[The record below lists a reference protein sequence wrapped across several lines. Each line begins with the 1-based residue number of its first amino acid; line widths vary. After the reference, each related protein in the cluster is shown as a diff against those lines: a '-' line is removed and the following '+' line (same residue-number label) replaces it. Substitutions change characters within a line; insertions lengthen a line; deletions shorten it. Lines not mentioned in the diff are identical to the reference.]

1 MHLYLEEK
9 VNINIRAIW
18 LGLAVVMVVGVGG
31 IYWQNTFSI
40 PAYLPAVQILTEYRQ
55 TISIKGIGAI
65 VPRHKLVLSTME
77 DGLVTEVLIRP
88 GQQVKQGQ
96 KLARIVNHQLEQE
109 VQKAS
114 YELLSVQSDAQLKQS
129 ELQIRTYQYQADV
142 NRADT
147 ALKKQQLELDA
158 NQQLT
163 ESGVVSKIKFAQ
175 EQMNV
180 EQLRLE
186 QQAAAKQFSLFED
199 SRQEQL
205 RALRMKVAAAEQ
217 RLAFLRLRLDAL
229 SVYAS
234 IDGIARNL
242 EISVG
247 QRVSQGQSLMELV
260 DTAELI
266 AEIQVPQYSAGQMA
280 VGLTASIRTPGGQ
293 VSAVVEHI
301 DSVIRNGAVSVFL
314 SLEQRPVWLK
324 TDQSVEA
331 EINTGITQSLMVL
344 KKPENYQQHRTWAV
358 FHVDN
363 QVARPSRASLS
374 DGPEQLLVVTG
385 ELHQGQR
392 VLLLPKELAPS
403 EEFSL

>member
-1 MHLYLEEK
+1 MHQYLEEK
-9 VNINIRAIW
+9 GHFNRLAIIAAIVI
-18 LGLAVVMVVGVGG
+18 LLALSTGA
-31 IYWQNTFSI
+31 IYWLTRPTI
-40 PAYLPAVQILTEYRQ
+40 PAHFSALQTLSEYQ
-55 TISIKGIGAI
+55 QAKSIKGFGTI
-65 VPRHKLVLSTME
+65 VPRHKLVLSAME
-77 DGLVTEVLIRP
+77 AGLVTEVLIRP
-88 GQQVKQGQ
+88 GQQVQQGQ
-96 KLARIVNHQLEQE
+96 KLARIVNHQLEQD

-114 YELLSVQSDAQLKQS
+114 YELLSVQSDAQLQQS
-129 ELQIRTYQYQADV
+129 ELQIRAYQYQADL

-158 NQQLT
+158 NRQLA

-186 QQAAAKQFSLFED
+186 QQAAARQLSLFED

-205 RALRMKVAAAEQ
+205 RALQMKVSAAEQ
-217 RLAFLRLRLDAL
+217 RLTFLQARLDAL

-242 EISVG
+242 EVSVG

-280 VGLTASIRTPGGQ
+280 LGLAATVRTPGGQ
-293 VSAVVEHI
+293 VAAVVEHI
-301 DSVIRNGAVSVFL
+301 DSVIRNGAISVFL
-314 SLEQRPVWLK
+314 TLSQRPAWLK

-331 EINTGITQSLMVL
+331 HIETGVSQSLLVL
-344 KKPENYQQHRTWAV
+344 HRPDNFQQYPAWSLYQ
-358 FHVDN
+358 VDN
-363 QVARPSRASLS
+363 QQARRSAATISE
-374 DGPEQLLVVTG
+374 GPDQLLVVTG
-385 ELHQGQR
+385 NLQQGQQ
-392 VLLLPKELAPS
+392 VLLLPTALVSS